1 MARRNAVADD
11 MPKAKV
17 SKENL
22 REGLMIFTY
31 VKPYK
36 YQFIAGLV
44 FIALSAGST
53 MAFPYLLK
61 ELIDSAHAISLGT
74 APEFTPGNIALV
86 MIGVLTLQM
95 VFSFMRI
102 YLFTS
107 VGENAVADMRKDI
120 YKRMIMM
127 PMDFFTQRRVG
138 ELSSRISADVTQ
150 IQDAVSV
157 MLAELL
163 RGVLTLLIGLG
174 LIMYISAKLTLV
186 MLSII
191 PVIIVIALIFSKKI
205 RKFAREAQD
214 QLADS
219 GTVVQE
225 TLQGVANVKAFN
237 NEWFEISR

>member
-1 MARRNAVADD
+1 
-11 MPKAKV
+11 
-17 SKENL
+17 
-22 REGLMIFTY
+22 
-31 VKPYK
+31 
-36 YQFIAGLV
+36 
-44 FIALSAGST
+44 
-53 MAFPYLLK
+53 
-61 ELIDSAHAISLGT
+61 SLGT
-74 APEFTPGNIALV
+74 VPDLTPGNIALL
-86 MIGVLTLQM
+86 MIGILTLQM

-174 LIMYISAKLTLV
+174 LIL
-186 MLSII
+186 
-191 PVIIVIALIFSKKI
+191 
-205 RKFAREAQD
+205 
-214 QLADS
+214 
-219 GTVVQE
+219 
-225 TLQGVANVKAFN
+225 
-237 NEWFEISR
+237 